1 VEQKEQSM
9 SALSAQPPGE
19 LTESQVQ
26 ALLTPPPAWKQRA
39 LWTSILIALISTGVV
54 IAIIWFILSNSSGWA
69 SFQQAFLSP
78 KNFRASWPLVLDG
91 FKLNV
96 KIFLIA
102 EPFILAIGLL
112 IALLRVTH
120 SPVFF
125 PLRAIA
131 VIYTDFFRGAPAI
144 LVILMLGFGM
154 PALRLSS
161 VPNDP
166 IFWGTVACI
175 LTSSAYT
182 AETFRAGIDSVH
194 ASQRAAARSL
204 GFSNL
209 QTLRLVVLPQ
219 AIRRQIPPLLSGFVA
234 LQKETALVSV
244 IGPLEATRQAPIYSG
259 LYFNFTSYLTAAVLF
274 IAITVPLARF
284 TDYLVQRDARRRSMG
299 GAF

>member
-1 VEQKEQSM
+1 M
-9 SALSAQPPGE
+9 SASPAPGE
-19 LTESQVQ
+19 LSNDQIQ
-26 ALLTPPPAWKQRA
+26 ALLTPVPAWKQGA
-39 LWTSILIALISTGVV
+39 LWKS
-54 IAIIWFILSNSSGWA
+54 IAIAFVSTLVLLTIVGVILSNSSGWA
-69 SFQQAFLSP
+69 SFRQAFLSWP
-78 KNFRASWPLVLDG
+78 NFKDSWPLVVDG
-91 FKLNV
+91 FKLNI

-112 IALLRVTH
+112 IALIRVTR
-120 SPVFF
+120 SPVLF
-125 PLRAIA
+125 PLRAFA

-154 PALRLSS
+154 PALRLQGI
-161 VPNDP
+161 PNDP
-166 IFWGTVACI
+166 VFWGTVACI

-194 ASQRAAARSL
+194 PSQRAAARSL

-209 QTLRLVVLPQ
+209 QTMRMVVLPQ

-244 IGPLEATRQAPIYSG
+244 IGPLEATRQAQIYSG
-259 LYFNFTSYLTAAVLF
+259 LNFNFTSYLAAAVLF

-284 TDYLVQRDARRRSMG
+284 TDYLVKRDARRRSAG
-299 GAF
+299 GAY

>member
-1 VEQKEQSM
+1 M
-9 SALSAQPPGE
+9 SAGSAQPPGE
-19 LTESQVQ
+19 LNEAQIQ
-26 ALLTPPPAWKQRA
+26 ALLSPPPVWKQRA
-39 LWTSILIALISTGVV
+39 LWTSILIALASTVV
-54 IAIIWFILSNSSGWA
+54 VVGIIAVVLSNSSGWD
-69 SFQQAFLSP
+69 SFRQAFLSP
-78 KNFRASWPLVLDG
+78 KHFRLSWPQVLDG

-96 KIFLIA
+96 KIFMVA

-112 IALLRVTH
+112 IALLRVTK

-125 PLRAIA
+125 PLRALA

-154 PALRLSS
+154 PALRLQS

-166 IFWGTVACI
+166 VFWGTVACI

-182 AETFRAGIDSVH
+182 AETIRAGIDSIH

-209 QTLRLVVLPQ
+209 QTMRLVVLPQ

-244 IGPLEATRQAPIYSG
+244 IGPLEATRQAQIYSG
-259 LYFNFTSYLTAAVLF
+259 MYFNFTSYLTAAVLF
-274 IAITVPLARF
+274 IAITIPLARF
-284 TDYLVQRDARRRSMG
+284 TDYLIARDARRRSMG

>member
-1 VEQKEQSM
+1 M
-9 SALSAQPPGE
+9 SAPPAPGE
-19 LTESQVQ
+19 LSREQIQV
-26 ALLTPPPAWKQRA
+26 LLTPVPPWKQGA
-39 LWTSILIALISTGVV
+39 LWKSIAIALVSTIVMLVVIGVV
-54 IAIIWFILSNSSGWA
+54 LSNSTGWE
-69 SFQQAFLSP
+69 SFRRAFLSWP
-78 KNFRASWPLVLDG
+78 NFKASWPMVVDG

-112 IALLRVTH
+112 IALIRVTR
-120 SPVFF
+120 SPILF
-125 PLRAIA
+125 PLRAFA

-154 PALRLSS
+154 PALRLSGI
-161 VPNDP
+161 PNDP
-166 IFWGTVACI
+166 VFWGTVACI

-194 ASQRAAARSL
+194 PSQRAAARSL
-204 GFSNL
+204 GFSNV
-209 QTLRLVVLPQ
+209 QTLRMVVLPQ

-244 IGPLEATRQAPIYSG
+244 IGPLEATRQAQIYSG
-259 LYFNFTSYLTAAVLF
+259 LYFNFTSYLAAAVLF

-284 TDYLVQRDARRRSMG
+284 TDYLVQRDARRRSSG
-299 GAF
+299 GAY

>member
-1 VEQKEQSM
+1 M
-9 SALSAQPPGE
+9 SAVSAQPPGE
-19 LTESQVQ
+19 LTDEQIR
-26 ALLTPPPAWKQRA
+26 ALLTPVPPWRQRA
-39 LWTSILIALISTGVV
+39 LWKSIAIATVSTIVVLGVV
-54 IAIIWFILSNSSGWA
+54 VYVLANSTGWA
-69 SFQQAFLSP
+69 SFRQAFLSWD
-78 KNFRASWPLVLDG
+78 NFRSSLPLVWDG

-96 KIFLIA
+96 KIFLVA

-112 IALLRVTH
+112 IALIRITRG
-120 SPVFF
+120 PVFF
-125 PLRAIA
+125 PLRVFA
-131 VIYTDFFRGAPAI
+131 VVYTDFFRGAPAI

-154 PALRLSS
+154 PALRLSG
-161 VPNDP
+161 VPSNP

-244 IGPLEATRQAPIYSG
+244 IGPLEATRQAQIYSG
-259 LYFNFTSYLTAAVLF
+259 MYFNFTSYLAAAVLF

-284 TDYLVQRDARRRSMG
+284 TDYLVRRDARRRSMG

>member
-1 VEQKEQSM
+1 M
-9 SALSAQPPGE
+9 SATSAQPPGE
-19 LTESQVQ
+19 LTDAQVQ
-26 ALLTPPPAWKQRA
+26 ALLSPPPPWKQRA
-39 LWTSILIALISTGVV
+39 LWTSILIALVSTVVVAGV
-54 IAIIWFILSNSSGWA
+54 IAFVLSNSSGWD
-69 SFQQAFLSP
+69 SFRQAFLSP
-78 KNFRASWPLVLDG
+78 KHFKASWPQVVNG

-96 KIFLIA
+96 KIFMVA

-112 IALLRVTH
+112 IALLRVTK

-125 PLRAIA
+125 PLRALA
-131 VIYTDFFRGAPAI
+131 VVYTDFFRGAPAI

-154 PALRLSS
+154 PALRLQS

-166 IFWGTVACI
+166 VFWGTVACI

-182 AETFRAGIDSVH
+182 AETIRAGIDSVH

-209 QTLRLVVLPQ
+209 QTMRLVVLPQ

-244 IGPLEATRQAPIYSG
+244 IGPLEATRQAQIYSG
-259 LYFNFTSYLTAAVLF
+259 TSFNFTSYLTAAVLF
-274 IAITVPLARF
+274 IAITIPLARF
-284 TDYLVQRDARRRSMG
+284 TDYLIARDARRRSMG

>member
-1 VEQKEQSM
+1 M
-9 SALSAQPPGE
+9 SAPTAPVPGE
-19 LTESQVQ
+19 LTGEQIQ
-26 ALLTPPPAWKQRA
+26 RLLTPVPPWKQAA
-39 LWTSILIALISTGVV
+39 LWKSIAIALLSTIVA
-54 IAIIWFILSNSSGWA
+54 IAIIATILANSSGWA
-69 SFQQAFLSP
+69 SFQRAFLSWDH
-78 KNFRASWPLVLDG
+78 FRASLPLVWDG

-96 KIFLIA
+96 KIFLVA
-102 EPFILAIGLL
+102 EPCILVLGLL
-112 IALLRVTH
+112 VALIRITRG
-120 SPVFF
+120 PVFF
-125 PLRAIA
+125 PLRVLAIA
-131 VIYTDFFRGAPAI
+131 YTDFFRGAPAI

-166 IFWGTVACI
+166 VFWGTVACI

-182 AETFRAGIDSVH
+182 AETFRAGIDSIH
-194 ASQRAAARSL
+194 PSQRAAARSL

-244 IGPLEATRQAPIYSG
+244 IGPLEATRQAQIYSS

-274 IAITVPLARF
+274 IAITIPLARF
-284 TDYLVQRDARRRSMG
+284 TDYLVQRDTRRRSMG